1 MHRIAPRRELSV
13 QKVIF
18 ITMVI
23 IAGIVHRHSNE
34 TIEMFIVQVSF
45 TYLTISLTVSEIKYI
60 LKLVCIL

>member
-1 MHRIAPRRELSV
+1 
-13 QKVIF
+13 
-18 ITMVI
+18 MVI
-23 IAGIVHRHSNE
+23 IVGIVHRHNNE

>member
-13 QKVIF
+13 QKVTF

-23 IAGIVHRHSNE
+23 IAGIVHRHNNE

-45 TYLTISLTVSEIKYI
+45 TYLTVSLTVSEIKYI